1 MSDKRSMKESAS
13 EIAPLVSILIPC
25 YNEAQTLPGLLQ
37 AIYEQ
42 TYPRHRLEVII
53 ADGLSEDGS
62 REVIEAFQASHPDLS
77 LKVIP
82 NPQRIIPAALNR
94 AIEAA
99 RGDILLRLDAHSHP
113 AVDYVERCV
122 EDLKKGLGD
131 NVGGIW
137 DIRPGGEGWLA
148 RAIAVA
154 VSHPLGAGDAR
165 YRLKGPAG
173 EVDTVPFGA
182 FRRSLIERI
191 GPFDEHLLT
200 NEDYEFNTRIR
211 QQGGRI
217 WLDPN
222 IRSVYYARATLPA
235 LIRQYARYGYW
246 KWKMLRRYPRSLRW
260 RQAVPP
266 LFVLT
271 FLAGAVLSPFVRW
284 IAWLWG
290 LEIALYLSLLLGVSL
305 QQTIRHKDAW
315 LFPGLLLTF
324 PSIHFAWGG
333 AFLWSMLHG

>member
-1 MSDKRSMKESAS
+1 MSGEHPMKD
-13 EIAPLVSILIPC
+13 PLVSILIPC
-25 YNEAQTLPGLLQ
+25 YNEAKTLPGLLQ

-42 TYPRHRLEVII
+42 TYPRPRLEVII

-62 REVIEAFQASHPDLS
+62 REVIEAFRASHPDLS

-82 NPQRIIPAALNR
+82 NPRRIIPAALNV
-94 AIEAA
+94 AIQAA

-113 AVDYVERCV
+113 AADYVERCV
-122 EDLKKGLGD
+122 EALEKGLGD

-137 DIRPGGEGWLA
+137 EIRPGGEGWMA

-173 EVDTVPFGA
+173 KVDTVPFGA

-191 GPFDEHLLT
+191 GPFDESLLT

-211 QQGGRI
+211 QQGGHI

-222 IRSVYYARATLPA
+222 IRSVYYARTTLAA

-271 FLAGAVLSPFVRW
+271 CLIGAVLSPFVQW

-290 LEIALYLSLLLGVSL
+290 LEMTLYLGLLISVSL
-305 QQTIRHKDAW
+305 QQAIRHRDPW
-315 LFPGLLLTF
+315 LFPGLLLAF